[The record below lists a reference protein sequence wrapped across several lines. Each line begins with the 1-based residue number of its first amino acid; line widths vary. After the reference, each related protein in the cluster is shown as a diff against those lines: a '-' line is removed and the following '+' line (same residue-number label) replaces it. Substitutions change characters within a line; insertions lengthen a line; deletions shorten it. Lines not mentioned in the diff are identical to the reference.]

1 VQGLRLLQLE
11 KHLTLEVE
19 ENRVDDVKRLDSLD
33 QPDQVQIVIQFLLPF
48 LVIIVPLLGALSLH
62 LT

>member
-1 VQGLRLLQLE
+1 MQGLRLLQLE